1 MALYIDREIPVEAN
15 SIQLE
20 MAWHCRKPLL
30 ALGTYSEDKGGYV
43 RIVEVSELET
53 PTSFRQL

>member
-53 PTSFRQL
+53 